1 MARANVM
8 YFTLAELALQPEVQD
23 ELYKEVQSVCGGR
36 LPEYADIPNLIYTQC
51 VMYETMRLHPIIG
64 SLWLQVAGSSDET
77 LLGKYPIPKSS
88 TVGMDLYN
96 LHRNEKYWGS
106 DADKFIPSRFDNR
119 QAGSHDS
126 EAYCPDGK
134 FKMPVRDAFFGFGDG
149 PRACLGIAYPLNA

>member
-149 PRACLGIAYPLNA
+149 PRACLGIAYLNA